1 MTNGSSEETPA
12 TVPERAKRA
21 GEAQGRWS
29 WVEPSVWT
37 ERMLAAF
44 DNINLLLV
52 PVAGQIHCQVTP
64 LTPVQKRILE
74 LWALPTTL
82 YTRFSA

>member
-1 MTNGSSEETPA
+1 MAIALTNDPLAGIYPGNPKRSTATP
-12 TVPERAKRA
+12 T
-21 GEAQGRWS
+21 
-29 WVEPSVWT
+29 T

-44 DNINLLLV
+44 DNVNLLLV
-52 PVAGQIHCQVTP
+52 PVTGQIHCQVTP

-82 YTRFSA
+82 YTRFSG